1 MTHCMLMSHV
11 YLSHSLVLKDFT
23 LAACPIVKHKLI
35 LDTTFKISFLLLPD
49 STLFPLFLYFF
60 LKRFSS

>member
-11 YLSHSLVLKDFT
+11 DLSHSLVLKDFT

-49 STLFPLFLYFF
+49 STLFPLFL
-60 LKRFSS
+60 